1 MKLIRTILGTVGFAL
16 AMLLAKKVHAEE
28 SQAFNAKE
36 FSLSLYGTGA
46 IETDARA
53 KEAIQVG
60 TGIGADYFLT
70 RGFGVGARA
79 ELSDFSHS
87 VVDRSA
93 GRIIARAPLWDAV
106 APYGYV
112 EGGFNFEDNR
122 LFAGAG
128 GGVEA
133 RLQKIIKVN
142 ANIFA
147 EAGLETTTR
156 GEAAGRI
163 ATGLRIPLSGK
174 N

>member
-1 MKLIRTILGTVGFAL
+1 MKLIRTILGTVGFAI
-16 AMLLAKKVHAEE
+16 AMLIAKKAHAEE
-28 SQAFNAKE
+28 PQVFNAKE

-70 RGFGVGARA
+70 RGFGIGARA

-93 GRIIARAPLWDAV
+93 GRLIARAPLWDAV

-112 EGGFNFEDNR
+112 EGGFNFEQDR
-122 LFAGAG
+122 VFAGAG
-128 GGVEA
+128 GGVEVRA
-133 RLQKIIKVN
+133 EKYIKLPVN
-142 ANIFA
+142 AFA

-156 GEAAGRI
+156 GEATGRV
-163 ATGLRIPLSGK
+163 AVGVRFPLSK
-174 N
+174 

>member
-1 MKLIRTILGTVGFAL
+1 MKTIRTLLGTIGFAL
-16 AMLLAKKVHAEE
+16 AMLLAKKAHAEE
-28 SQAFNAKE
+28 PKAFNAHE

-53 KEAIQVG
+53 KEAIEVG
-60 TGIGADYFLT
+60 TGIGADYFIT
-70 RGFGVGARA
+70 RGFGIGARA

-87 VVDRSA
+87 VVDRSS
-93 GRIIARAPLWDAV
+93 GRLIARAPLWDSV

-112 EGGFNFEDNR
+112 EGGFDFERDR

-133 RLQKIIKVN
+133 RLQKWVKLPVN
-142 ANIFA
+142 VFG

-156 GEAAGRI
+156 GEATGRVAAGV
-163 ATGLRIPLSGK
+163 RIPLGK
-174 N
+174 

>member
-1 MKLIRTILGTVGFAL
+1 MKKLEAIMMVAVILGAVFARG
-16 AMLLAKKVHAEE
+16 EE
-28 SQAFNAKE
+28 PQAFNAKE

-70 RGFGVGARA
+70 RGFGIGARA

-87 VVDRSA
+87 VVDRSS
-93 GRIIARAPLWDAV
+93 GRLTARAPLWDTV

-112 EGGFNFEDNR
+112 EGGFDFERDR

-133 RLQKIIKVN
+133 RFTKRVG
-142 ANIFA
+142 AFA
-147 EAGLETTTR
+147 ELGLETTTR
-156 GEAAGRI
+156 GEATGRAAAGIR
-163 ATGLRIPLSGK
+163 LPF
-174 N
+174 